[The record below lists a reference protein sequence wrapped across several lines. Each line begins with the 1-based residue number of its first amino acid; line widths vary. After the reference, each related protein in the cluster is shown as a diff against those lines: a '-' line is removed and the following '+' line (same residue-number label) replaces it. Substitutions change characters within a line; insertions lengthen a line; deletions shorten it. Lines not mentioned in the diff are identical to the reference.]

1 MSKVGNRIFTKIE
14 RADRELVEQFRGL
27 PSSNIND
34 EMNRL
39 FNMNANITLMNPE
52 KAKHMVGTAFTVHA
66 PIGDNLFL
74 HYALDLAQPGDV
86 IVVDGGGY
94 ANRAFA
100 GEIMMTFAQ
109 DKGIAGVVVDG
120 CMRDSDGMK
129 NLTMPVYS
137 VGVTPQGPYKNGPG
151 EINTAVSCGGQ
162 VVFPGDILVGDAD
175 GIVVI
180 HKQDAAEVLEA
191 AKKKKAGEDR
201 TFELMDSDLETY
213 AKKHE
218 ASTEQRADG
227 KGIAFIDEV
236 YTKAYE
242 L

>member
-1 MSKVGNRIFTKIE
+1 MTKILVLNGPNLNLLGL
-14 RADRELVEQFRGL
+14 REPALYGTETYAEL
-27 PSSNIND
+27 C
-34 EMNRL
+34 
-39 FNMNANITLMNPE
+39 
-52 KAKHMVGTAFTVHA
+52 AKIEAH
-66 PIGDNLFL
+66 
-74 HYALDLAQPGDV
+74 
-86 IVVDGGGY
+86 
-94 ANRAFA
+94 ANR
-100 GEIMMTFAQ
+100 
-109 DKGIAGVVVDG
+109 
-120 CMRDSDGMK
+120 R
-129 NLTMPVYS
+129 
-137 VGVTPQGPYKNGPG
+137 GVTV
-151 EINTAVSCGGQ
+151 EIAQSNHEGV
-162 VVFPGDILVGDAD
+162 LVDKIQAAYGDAD

-227 KGIAFIDEV
+227 KGIAFINEV